1 MAFGFVGFQH
11 FDSIKTV
18 KGMWKRRDGADY
30 RGTAGD
36 KERSLS
42 PKPSGKFLKKVVDNS
57 DLVC

>member
-1 MAFGFVGFQH
+1 MTFGFVGFQH

-42 PKPSGKFLKKVVDNS
+42 PTVERGSNI
-57 DLVC
+57 